1 MRILWTAL
9 LCLIAPASLA
19 QSTTGAPEVVPPG
32 GRAEVSF
39 QFERVG
45 LSVPK
50 FAIVVYEDGTGSYKG
65 ETAAVSTGRYGASV
79 QPAAGP
85 PISRTIKLRPATTD
99 SIFKTARGLDFFNIP
114 CASKAKNIADTGKKT
129 LTYSGSDGHGSCL
142 FNYSENK
149 SVAQL
154 AEMFQAIAF
163 TMDEGRKLDFMHRFD
178 RLGLYSEIDALKR
191 EVEAKRALELGNISQ
206 SLLSIA
212 SDEALMEKVRERAV
226 ALLNMSRETVK

>member
-1 MRILWTAL
+1 MKILWSAL
-9 LCLIAPASLA
+9 FCLVATVSLA
-19 QSTTGAPEVVPPG
+19 QSSAGVPEKGSPA

-50 FAIVVYEDGTGSYKG
+50 FSIIVYDDGTGSYKG
-65 ETAAVSTGRYGASV
+65 ETAAVSSGRYGASV
-79 QPAAGP
+79 QPTAGP
-85 PISRTIKLRPATTD
+85 PINRTIKLSPATTD

-149 SVAQL
+149 GVAQL

-212 SDEALMEKVRERAV
+212 QDEALMEKVRERAV
-226 ALLNMSRETVK
+226 ALLNMSGETEK